1 MAVCE
6 CWQLRTLWSYAE
18 AYELGLI
25 SAGDFAEMALG
36 VL

>member
-6 CWQLRTLWSYAE
+6 CWQLSALWSYAE
-18 AYELGLI
+18 LWELGLI
-25 SAGDFAEMALG
+25 TGDDFAELALG